1 MITEI
6 NRRCTIGLVLIFSVL
21 LFPGCKKW
29 LDKPQNNEITVP
41 VNISDL
47 QALLDDK
54 ENLNEHSTPSM
65 LEASADDYFLL
76 PAEYNLM
83 SAVHSRIAPYNWDT
97 DPFDTENDWKRCYY
111 AVYVANLCL
120 QQIDKVKKTDFNAS
134 AWNNVKGSAYFLRA
148 YFFLE
153 LAWNYSKAY
162 DEATSNNDLGI
173 ALRLTSDI
181 NEKSVRASVEQTY
194 QQIILDA
201 KAAADFLPDQSIH
214 SLRPSKIAAYG
225 LLARTFLSMRQYEN
239 AYKYSDL
246 ALGIYNK
253 LMNYNID
260 PDVIGDFNSSAPPF
274 RKYNKEIVFF
284 TMMNTIHPSYLPSYA
299 RIDTTLYNSYDS
311 TDLRKRAFF
320 NVNDK
325 YFSFKGSYTISQ
337 QDQFTGI
344 ATDELWLIRAECLA
358 RIGGANKKGD
368 KEAALFNLNQLRM
381 NRYKT
386 GVAPITTNDAKQAL
400 DTILA
405 ERRKELLMRGLR
417 WADLKRF
424 NKEGANYTLKR
435 IINGQVLTLPPNDNR
450 YAQPLPNEIILL
462 TGMPQNSR

>member
-1 MITEI
+1 
-6 NRRCTIGLVLIFSVL
+6 
-21 LFPGCKKW
+21 
-29 LDKPQNNEITVP
+29 
-41 VNISDL
+41 
-47 QALLDDK
+47 
-54 ENLNEHSTPSM
+54 
-65 LEASADDYFLL
+65 
-76 PAEYNLM
+76 
-83 SAVHSRIAPYNWDT
+83 
-97 DPFDTENDWKRCYY
+97 
-111 AVYVANLCL
+111 
-120 QQIDKVKKTDFNAS
+120 
-134 AWNNVKGSAYFLRA
+134 
-148 YFFLE
+148 

-225 LLARTFLSMRQYEN
+225 LLASTFLSMRQYEN